1 MTDGMSENA
10 REVRE
15 ARGHA
20 PAATPTDAE
29 RWPNLFG
36 NGAKRERERASPNGD
51 DCLPDVPEDETPREK
66 VARLRVEVRLAQART
81 QFVRD
86 LATHQAD
93 YVTTNT
99 HLRLRCT
106 NLEQDVRAL
115 KGELA
120 VLRELGRTGRRN
132 MDKIPRMEPALLNLR
147 PSTTSDIRT
156 SAPAAAAA
164 PAAPPPSPAAAP
176 AAPPEEPPPEEE
188 LDPAEEE
195 AIHAAELRAHENAT
209 ALRVRDNLLPSP
221 PPMEEEDEDTGDY
234 EVAPAYA
241 ARLPGYDGSNPS
253 DRKMRDLVLRGKL
266 CVEDRAHREV
276 VAPGP
281 EGSRS
286 DIFENKE
293 TFKLLTHRF
302 YFDSATKLWGR
313 APAPAQ

>member
-15 ARGHA
+15 ARG
-20 PAATPTDAE
+20 E
-29 RWPNLFG
+29 
-36 NGAKRERERASPNGD
+36 KRERASANGD

-115 KGELA
+115 KSELA
-120 VLRELGRTGRRN
+120 VLRELGRTGRRD
-132 MDKIPRMEPALLNLR
+132 MDKIPRTA
-147 PSTTSDIRT
+147 SDIRT
-156 SAPAAAAA
+156 SPPAAAAA

-195 AIHAAELRAHENAT
+195 AIHAAELRARENAT
-209 ALRVRDNLLPSP
+209 ALRVRDNLVPSP

-313 APAPAQ
+313 VPAPAQ